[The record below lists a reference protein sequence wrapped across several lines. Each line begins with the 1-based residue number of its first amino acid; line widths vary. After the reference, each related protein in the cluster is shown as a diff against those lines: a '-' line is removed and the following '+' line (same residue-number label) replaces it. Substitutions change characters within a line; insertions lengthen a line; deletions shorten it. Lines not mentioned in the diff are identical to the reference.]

1 MTEIIYTTKLKSHD
15 IFWADDIRRYYIILA
30 LFSMWRNNAKCNKL
44 IVPNQ
49 KCLKFLIG
57 FREAEM
63 EKK

>member
-1 MTEIIYTTKLKSHD
+1 M
-15 IFWADDIRRYYIILA
+15 A
-30 LFSMWRNNAKCNKL
+30 LLSVWRNNAKCNKL

-57 FREAEM
+57 FSEAEM